1 MTLSSP
7 NNKLKATV
15 IVNGQAVRPYDIG
28 HKKPN
33 ETSGTINL
41 NRNQPFSLNLDMS
54 SCFPDEELRHRHRPD
69 KETIDRNRA
78 KPVLQD
84 CTDLRAEVY
93 LDEAY
98 VLTVNFVCTR
108 GQSFCDTWSVPNHP
122 GIEENKFS
130 PTLCRGYIEIE
141 IFRTLLVPAFGKRVS
156 RIEHIDGEPK
166 KPEPWEIFAQWD
178 QYKKPYQSFQFRY
191 RDTECLKGQTVEGL
205 ERENDDAEVQEAEG
219 SGQQHSDVAAQNRGR
234 ATVVANQRGME
245 TAQREE
251 EQVNVGRHYQEL
263 DSAGG
268 RDRALQQQR
277 ERDRQQLEVARGLNE
292 RERLLEQRE
301 RALDER
307 LRDFERREREG
318 TFDAQRAR
326 PDEDRKPVIGQIQRE
341 SFAVEQR
348 FAKLEEEMTSLR
360 CLLSERKG
368 KDRAPS
374 RSGPSSKRARAHD
387 NYLEH

>member
-15 IVNGQAVRPYDIG
+15 IVNGQAVKPYDIG

-33 ETSGTINL
+33 ETFGTINL
-41 NRNQPFSLNLDMS
+41 DRNQPFSFNLDMS
-54 SCFPDEELRHRHRPD
+54 SCFLDKELRLRHRPD

-93 LDEAY
+93 LDEAH
-98 VLTVNFVCTR
+98 VLSVSFACTE

-122 GIEENKFS
+122 AIEGNEFS
-130 PTLCRGYIEIE
+130 PTRCKGLIEID

-178 QYKKPYQSFQFRY
+178 HYEKPYRSFHFRY
-191 RDTECLKGQTVEGL
+191 RAIERLKGQTVKGQ
-205 ERENDDAEVQEAEG
+205 ERENHDAGLQEGEG
-219 SGQQHSDVAAQNRGR
+219 SGQQNSDIATQHRGR
-234 ATVVANQRGME
+234 VTVVANQRGME

-251 EQVNVGRHYQEL
+251 EHVNVGCHCQEL

-268 RDRALQQQR
+268 RDRWLQQQR

-307 LRDFERREREG
+307 LRAFERRE
-318 TFDAQRAR
+318 
-326 PDEDRKPVIGQIQRE
+326 
-341 SFAVEQR
+341 
-348 FAKLEEEMTSLR
+348 
-360 CLLSERKG
+360 
-368 KDRAPS
+368 
-374 RSGPSSKRARAHD
+374 
-387 NYLEH
+387 